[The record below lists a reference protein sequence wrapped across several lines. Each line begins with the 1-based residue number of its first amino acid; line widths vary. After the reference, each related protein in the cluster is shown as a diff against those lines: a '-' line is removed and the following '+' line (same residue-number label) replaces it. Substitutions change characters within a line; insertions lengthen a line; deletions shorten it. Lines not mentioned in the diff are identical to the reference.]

1 MQQCSSPE
9 RTGRISFLLRFP
21 ILVYSI
27 ENLASDSLPQL
38 KPSPYLSTMQSAYE
52 LGPPISDASMAKES
66 SYEISNAV
74 DRDRTD
80 LLRLG
85 KKQVLKAWISNV

>member
-1 MQQCSSPE
+1 
-9 RTGRISFLLRFP
+9 
-21 ILVYSI
+21 
-27 ENLASDSLPQL
+27 
-38 KPSPYLSTMQSAYE
+38 MQSAYE
-52 LGPPISDASMAKES
+52 LGPPISDGTMAKES
-66 SYEISNAV
+66 SYESFNTV